1 MSEKQQPHDPATG
14 RVGRQSSLIGQ
25 FNRAMA
31 LVYIAGLI
39 IALGI
44 TYTLTQR
51 HAHQQA
57 EKELTLL
64 VDMVQSLQR
73 FVAEETRGYFMDR
86 EIFFSPVVSSTV
98 AANVVA
104 NKFRARQ
111 PDFHIRVVSDNPLNA
126 TNRPE
131 PLESALLNRFRSSP
145 GTARIVESGTIQ
157 GRKMLVSAAPEI
169 ARAECLACHGTR
181 AEAPAEIINQYN
193 PSTGFGYQVGQVV
206 GASVVGVPL
215 ANIRTIVIQRSLIVI
230 GLLTLLFAVVF
241 LMMNRIVNRVI
252 VEPVVAITESAH
264 AVSRGQ
270 VDQPIRAERN
280 DEIGD
285 LGHSF
290 ELLRRSLVFALKRY
304 KS

>member
-1 MSEKQQPHDPATG
+1 MSEKQQPQDPG
-14 RVGRQSSLIGQ
+14 KIRVGGQSSLIWQ
-25 FNRAMA
+25 FNKAMA

-39 IALGI
+39 FALGI
-44 TYTLTQR
+44 THTLTQR
-51 HAHQQA
+51 QAHQQA

-73 FVAEETRGYFMDR
+73 FVAEETRGYFIDR
-86 EIFFSPVVSSTV
+86 DIFFSPVVSSTV
-98 AANVVA
+98 AANIVA
-104 NKFRARQ
+104 NKFQARQ

-126 TNRPE
+126 NNRPE
-131 PLESALLNRFRSSP
+131 PLESALLNQFRASP
-145 GTARIVESGTIQ
+145 GTGRIVESGNIR
-157 GRKMLVSAAPEI
+157 GRKLLVSAAPEI
-169 ARAECLACHGTR
+169 ARAECLACHGSR
-181 AEAPAEIINQYN
+181 EEAPAEIIEQYN
-193 PSTGFGYQVGQVV
+193 PSTGFGYQIGQVV

-215 ANIRTIVIQRSLIVI
+215 ATIHTIVIQRSLIVV
-230 GLLTLLFAVVF
+230 GLLTLLFAIVF
-241 LMMNRIVNRVI
+241 LIMNRIVNRVI
-252 VEPVVAITESAH
+252 VKPVVAITESAH

-270 VDQPIRAERN
+270 VEQPIRAERN